1 MHIVASFEHSNFLE
15 LAITDLEQK
24 GIEKNR
30 ICAIPLNKM
39 VKERALIDTLHQA
52 DGQSMFDLPAILA
65 TISMTL
71 GVAWGFMWK
80 WGPIIWGLLAFIGGL
95 AVGLVIKYL
104 LYKNSLKENF
114 RCNTEVVLIV
124 DCKADELETVET
136 VLFNHLAIGIGRKAS
151 EVR

>member
-1 MHIVASFEHSNFLE
+1 MHVIASFEHSNFLE

-30 ICAIPLNKM
+30 ICAIPLHKTT
-39 VKERALIDTLHQA
+39 KERVLFDTIHQA

-71 GVAWGFMWK
+71 GVTWGFMWK
-80 WGPIIWGLLAFIGGL
+80 WGPIIWGLLSFVGGL

-104 LYKNSLKENF
+104 FYKNSLKERF
-114 RCNTEVVLIV
+114 RCNTEVVLII
-124 DCKADELETVET
+124 DCKPDEVKTVET
-136 VLFNHLAIGIGRKAS
+136 VLFNHLAIGIGRK
-151 EVR
+151 V